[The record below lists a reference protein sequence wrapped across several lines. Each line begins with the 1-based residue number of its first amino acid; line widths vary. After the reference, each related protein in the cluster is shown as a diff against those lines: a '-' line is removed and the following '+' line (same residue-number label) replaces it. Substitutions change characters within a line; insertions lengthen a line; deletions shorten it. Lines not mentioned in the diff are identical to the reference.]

1 MFRKEKNRLLSKG
14 MSDLKVYLKVA
25 VEKKLPFS
33 KHRFSKFKFFFSW
46 SVFGHLQLMQ
56 TSLNF
61 KTSRYNLKIRGLGV
75 KLWVAFLLF

>member
-14 MSDLKVYLKVA
+14 MSDIYLKVA

-33 KHRFSKFKFFFSW
+33 KYRFSKFKFFFSW
-46 SVFGHLQLMQ
+46 SVFGQLQLTQ

-61 KTSRYNLKIRGLGV
+61 KTSRYNLKIRGLGA
-75 KLWVAFLLF
+75 KLCVAFLLF